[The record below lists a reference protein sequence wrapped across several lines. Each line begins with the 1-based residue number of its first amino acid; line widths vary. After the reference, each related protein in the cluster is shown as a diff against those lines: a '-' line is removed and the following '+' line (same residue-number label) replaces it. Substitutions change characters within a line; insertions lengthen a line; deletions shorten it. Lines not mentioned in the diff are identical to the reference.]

1 MNNIKFNFKKLFS
14 LKGAALVL
22 ITATAITSTTACA
35 KEVDC
40 SITDAHAHLY
50 QNKAGYIRYID
61 EEYTSY
67 KGFERQ
73 DEYVLIEEG
82 EKDIY
87 KVMKK
92 HGLMR
97 IDDNLEVI
105 KKQQEENKDY
115 FEYRY
120 KYTYMNSIP
129 HFHSN
134 GKTTTV
140 FYTYY
145 PVTRY
150 SWTTNENHGRLTG
163 EIRLCHYTY
172 TGYKIVENEKGK
184 LVIVA
189 SDPVDDITTIMDE
202 YPYIK
207 KSYSKIVNID
217 GTDLDYEDG
226 PEEDMTPEE
235 KRRVEKYEKEN
246 STYENGTQKT
256 KK

>member
-1 MNNIKFNFKKLFS
+1 MKNIKLNYKKLFS

-22 ITATAITSTTACA
+22 ITTTAIFCTTACA

-40 SITDAHAHLY
+40 SISDAHAHLY
-50 QNKAGYIRYID
+50 QNEAGFIRYID

-73 DEYVLIEEG
+73 DDYIIIEDE
-82 EKDIY
+82 EDIY

-120 KYTYMNSIP
+120 KYTYMNPIP
-129 HFHSN
+129 HVHSN

-140 FYTYY
+140 FYTYN

-150 SWTTNENHGRLTG
+150 SWTTDENHRKLTG

-172 TGYKIVENEKGK
+172 TAYKIVENEKGK
-184 LVIVA
+184 LVIKA
-189 SDPVDDITTIMDE
+189 SEPVDDITTIMDE
-202 YPYIK
+202 YPYIQ

-226 PEEDMTPEE
+226 PEENMTSEE
-235 KRRVEKYEKEN
+235 KNRAEEYDKDN
-246 STYENGTQKT
+246 TTYETGIQKT